1 MSSQLDPTIRWVH
14 CDLTNRTSFGESE
27 GQQQSHAGS
36 AGEVDISI
44 LSGSTKIRGGRRFP
58 RFGHEC
64 KDQQETECSDGSE
77 KQKHDGVAK
86 HVRDIAGNRGA
97 EGSANADSDADQL

>member
-1 MSSQLDPTIRWVH
+1 MELHSVSQKAIN
-14 CDLTNRTSFGESE
+14 NRPR
-27 GQQQSHAGS
+27 GS
-36 AGEVDISI
+36 KGDVDISI
-44 LSGSTKIRGGRRFP
+44 LSGSTKVRGGRRFP

-64 KDQQETECSDGSE
+64 KHQQETERSDRPE

>member
-1 MSSQLDPTIRWVH
+1 VSPKAH
-14 CDLTNRTSFGESE
+14 NNR
-27 GQQQSHAGS
+27 HAGS

-64 KDQQETECSDGSE
+64 KHQQETERSDRPE
-77 KQKHDGVAK
+77 KQKHDGGAK